1 MIPITTVGK
10 LGDNCKVEY
19 VGQNNTPVIKMSVAV
34 TIKKPGQDKQT
45 IWLSCSWFGR
55 VAESNYIDYLTKGRE
70 IFLIGEITST
80 NVGQNGKAYINVNIH
95 NATLTS
101 GTKLQGQQNQQQQ
114 PQQQGYGQPQQ
125 QRQPAPQQQPP
136 RNPAPAPDLDDG
148 LPF

>member
-1 MIPITTVGK
+1 MIPITAVGK

-34 TIKKPGQDKQT
+34 TIKKTGQDKQT

-55 VAESNYIDYLTKGRE
+55 VAQSNYIDYLTKGRE
-70 IFLIGEITST
+70 IFLSGEITST

-95 NATLTS
+95 NAKLTS
-101 GTKLQGQQNQQQQ
+101 GTKLQGQQNQQQ

-136 RNPAPAPDLDDG
+136 RNQDPLSDD

>member
-19 VGQNNTPVIKMSVAV
+19 VGQNNTPVIRMSVAV

-55 VAESNYIDYLTKGRE
+55 VAESNYTDYLTKGRE
-70 IFLIGEITST
+70 IFLSGEITST

-101 GTKLQGQQNQQQQ
+101 GTKLQGQQNQQP

-125 QRQPAPQQQPP
+125 QRQTAPQQQPP
-136 RNPAPAPDLDDG
+136 RNQDPLSDD